1 MRILNYFK
9 ENNLLLF
16 FVFVTFFP
24 TVRMLLTGSDAS
36 TNILEYFISVLPEI
50 FFFGILFFN
59 SIEWFKNG
67 VVKFHLFDKLI
78 IFYITYNLIVGLIM
92 ANDFGMSI
100 YAIRLTYLPMLIY
113 FIASFSM
120 LNFVKI
126 ELSIQ
131 KVFSF
136 FVWIGII
143 GMLLY
148 FVFPTIQHYF
158 LYEASNGI
166 IAEYFIIR
174 MTSVLWTPV
183 VFSSIMAASIL
194 YYFYKYLVENKRIHL
209 LHLAILF
216 ICLFLSV
223 SRGAMI
229 AITFGIVVLGFLKMD
244 FKKLAVMILLEI
256 ATFSLVGFYVS
267 NPIEFGS
274 WIVSSSKETVEM
286 KKGVTR
292 VDLWEKSNKD
302 LLSHPFGLG
311 LGKAGHVAARFHS
324 KNDKKA
330 STSSTDGW
338 YLKLMLETGY
348 IALAFYFLIAL
359 FFALKWWNYFRKYG
373 FDILTFIFVLGL
385 VVNVQNLVSNVLDF
399 YLFSYFYWFIIGI
412 FVLKLKRIS
421 NG

>member
-24 TVRMLLTGSDAS
+24 TVRMLLIGSDAS
-36 TNILEYFISVLPEI
+36 TNILEYFISVLPELL
-50 FFFGILFFN
+50 FFGILFWN
-59 SIEWFKNG
+59 SIQWFNRG
-67 VVKFHLFDKLI
+67 VFKLHTFDKLV
-78 IFYITYNLIVGLIM
+78 IFYIAYNLVVGLIV
-92 ANDFGMSI
+92 ANDLAMSI
-100 YAIRLTYLPMLIY
+100 YAIRLTYLPMFIY
-113 FIASFSM
+113 FIASFYS
-120 LNFVKI
+120 FKFQKI
-126 ELSIQ
+126 ELIV
-131 KVFSF
+131 KKIVDF
-136 FVWIGII
+136 FLLIAII
-143 GMLLY
+143 GLLLY
-148 FVFPTIQHYF
+148 FMFPKIQHYF
-158 LYEASNGI
+158 LFEASNGVI
-166 IAEYFIIR
+166 PEYFIIR

-194 YYFYKYLVENKRIHL
+194 YYFYQYLKDHKRINL
-209 LHLAILF
+209 LYLAILF

-244 FKKLAVMILLEI
+244 IKKIIVILLLET

-274 WIVSSSKETVEM
+274 WIVSSSKETMEM

-292 VDLWEKSNKD
+292 VDLWQKSNKE
-302 LLSHPFGLG
+302 LLSHPFGFG
-311 LGKAGHVAARFHS
+311 LGKAGHVAARFQS
-324 KNDKKA
+324 EKDKKV
-330 STSSTDGW
+330 STTSTDGW
-338 YLKLMLETGY
+338 FLKTILETGY
-348 IALAFYFLIAL
+348 IALAFYFVISL
-359 FFALKWWNYFRKYG
+359 FFALNWWSYFRKYG

-421 NG
+421 DV